1 MGFFREFRRN
11 PFGSCE
17 ARTKPSRAAIKFCE
31 LNMKSLDD
39 ILFGFLIF
47 FAIERFI
54 RLFSNAIIEPWAQKR
69 TSNENVVENWKLGT
83 EFVFLIAACFVVYSF
98 RKPLA
103 RLVT

>member
-1 MGFFREFRRN
+1 
-11 PFGSCE
+11 
-17 ARTKPSRAAIKFCE
+17 
-31 LNMKSLDD
+31 MKSLDD

-54 RLFSNAIIEPWAQKR
+54 RLVSNAFIEPWAEKR
-69 TSNENVVENWKLGT
+69 TSNPNVIENWKIGA
-83 EFVFLIAACFVVYSF
+83 EIVFLLLACVGVYKF